1 LATCAGIGHQAS
13 LRPGEGVGG
22 LDVALEKAK
31 AELQYI
37 QVRHEE
43 MPTFIALPPHIT
55 MKDAKNFMTLTEPEL
70 GSVLKNSAK
79 QLLSSVLPGGKE

>member
-1 LATCAGIGHQAS
+1 MGHQAG

-31 AELQYI
+31 AELQ
-37 QVRHEE
+37 E

-79 QLLSSVLPGGKE
+79 QLLPSVLPGGKE